1 VTPDQ
6 LSAIRARLDAA
17 TPGNWTAKHEAV
29 TTDVGEWGLVAE
41 TLNDTDE
48 QRAADARL
56 IANAPTDL
64 RALLD
69 EVERL
74 TKREDVLVKAGLDLM
89 VANKD
94 LTVERDAACQRTAEA
109 FQRGVETFRRH
120 MYAFALGAT
129 SYSRPSNE
137 SQLILDELPRMQV
150 DDPEAK

>member
-1 VTPDQ
+1 MTPSEF
-6 LSAIRARLDAA
+6 SAIRERLDAA

-94 LTVERDAACQRTAEA
+94 LTVERDAAFRRGAEA
-109 FQRGVETFRRH
+109 MREAAAQRCEISPIHGAKTTTARK
-120 MYAFALGAT
+120 YADAVRAL
-129 SYSRPSNE
+129 P
-137 SQLILDELPRMQV
+137 
-150 DDPEAK
+150 DPEDK